1 MSTIL
6 PFGGRAI
13 LDVRM
18 AGNRPTDMVCL
29 SIVGY
34 RTEGMYNPMCW
45 INLGQH
51 PSNFSFSFLRNLDVE
66 IMASTAR
73 PFPDVIATVQLLS
86 PIALGIYVSYPDQ
99 EVTVPVQLTTG
110 KLCIMF
116 PTCNM
121 DSLVSRKSG
130 KALHYALIK
139 HLMPKMIREAA

>member
-51 PSNFSFSFLRNLDVE
+51 PSNFSFSFLRSLDVE

-73 PFPDVIATVQLLS
+73 PFPDVIATVKLLS

-99 EVTVPVQLTTG
+99 EVTVPVQLNTG
-110 KLCIMF
+110 RLCVMF

-121 DSLVSRKSG
+121 DSPASRSAARQLRMALVD
-130 KALHYALIK
+130 
-139 HLMPKMIREAA
+139 HLTPRLQRAA